1 MAKRTTGQA
10 GGSASDR
17 DLIARVAERDESAS
31 TELFRRYA
39 DEIYG
44 YLLRRARKTEAEDLL
59 QEIFVRALRGA
70 SRFRG
75 ESSARTWLYSIAR
88 NTLSERERERWEA
101 HLAGYVGD
109 PQPGPES
116 LAIGGQQRRNL
127 IAALDRLPDEQA
139 LVLEL
144 HRVDGFSHKQIAAL
158 LGIEIA
164 TSRKRMQRAKESL
177 ERALATSHSQHGRHS
192 RIESWRSSLLRRAL
206 PEEAQIHVQH
216 ERRAV

>member
-1 MAKRTTGQA
+1 M
-10 GGSASDR
+10 
-17 DLIARVAERDESAS
+17 
-31 TELFRRYA
+31 
-39 DEIYG
+39 
-44 YLLRRARKTEAEDLL
+44 
-59 QEIFVRALRGA
+59 RALRGA

-101 HLAGYVGD
+101 HLAGDVGD